1 MYSGIAAF
9 DFIFSILLVPIWAA
23 AVVVMGRL
31 TTRGTQRKLRRGTRI
46 AGVLII
52 VGLVLTIGRLA
63 GLIGL
68 ATYGWTFVSDRKV
81 GTVLFMVAAAVVVT
95 VFARPR
101 LIALR
106 RLAAG
111 DQQPPSDELR
121 AVAYRPWLIVPVQAA
136 ALAAL
141 PGLFEK
147 FLPPYQA
154 ALPTFLVAAAIL
166 GLLTWLLAVR
176 ANRRHAKLAG
186 PNPSRPAAVR
196 TLVVRLG
203 VVVVLA
209 AMAVTLMSI
218 GGATSKLP
226 ETFSMMQ
233 GRPDFGGGVE
243 FAHDGHG
250 PPGAGSGQGAA
261 PGRAVSVEQLRG
273 PADGPPDR
281 TFTLT
286 VQEKQVTFPS
296 GQTFD
301 AWTFNGQVPGP
312 ELRVKEGELVE
323 VKLVNNLRDAPVSV
337 HWHGLD
343 VPNGEDGVAGVTQ
356 DAVQPGQS
364 YTYRFRAEEVGTR
377 WYHSHQQASEQVNRG
392 LFGPLVIEPRQP
404 ARVVDVDKTVVLH
417 DWTRTGGEPIRTYGG
432 TDTLDRQQLAAGSKV
447 RLRLVNTSNVTKH
460 ISVTGVP
467 YRVTAYDGT
476 DVHEPSDLTN
486 TRLPVPGAGRYDV
499 EFTMP
504 SSPVRIADTAN
515 PSGGIVYSPDGKGE
529 VGPDV
534 SGPELD
540 PLSYGKPADTPFDA
554 GSRFDRNFTLVF
566 DVWLGFYNG
575 SFALRQTIN
584 GQVFPD
590 APMHMVRE
598 GELIKMTFIN
608 RGEEDHPMHLHG
620 HHFLVLGKNGNRPTG
635 SPVWLDTVNV
645 SPGDIVEIGF
655 RADNPGIWM
664 DHCHNLTHTV
674 LGMVLHL
681 TYENVTSPYLVGGA
695 AHNHPD

>member
-1 MYSGIAAF
+1 
-9 DFIFSILLVPIWAA
+9 
-23 AVVVMGRL
+23 
-31 TTRGTQRKLRRGTRI
+31 
-46 AGVLII
+46 
-52 VGLVLTIGRLA
+52 
-63 GLIGL
+63 
-68 ATYGWTFVSDRKV
+68 
-81 GTVLFMVAAAVVVT
+81 
-95 VFARPR
+95 
-101 LIALR
+101 
-106 RLAAG
+106 
-111 DQQPPSDELR
+111 
-121 AVAYRPWLIVPVQAA
+121 
-136 ALAAL
+136 
-141 PGLFEK
+141 
-147 FLPPYQA
+147 
-154 ALPTFLVAAAIL
+154 
-166 GLLTWLLAVR
+166 
-176 ANRRHAKLAG
+176 
-186 PNPSRPAAVR
+186 
-196 TLVVRLG
+196 VVRLG

-209 AMAVTLMSI
+209 AMAFTLMSV
-218 GGATSKLP
+218 GGSTSKLP

-250 PPGAGSGQGAA
+250 APGAGSGQGVA
-261 PGRAVSVEQLRG
+261 PSGAVSVEQLRG
-273 PADGPPDR
+273 PRDGLPDR

-286 VQEKQVTFPS
+286 AQEKRVTFPS

-301 AWTFNGQVPGP
+301 AWTFGGQVPGP

-323 VKLVNNLRDAPVSV
+323 IKLVNNLHEAPVSV
-337 HWHGLD
+337 HWHGVD

-404 ARVVDVDKTVVLH
+404 ARAVDVDKSVVLH
-417 DWTRTGGEPIRTYGG
+417 DWTPASGSPIRTFGSS
-432 TDTLDRQQLAAGSKV
+432 DVLDRQQLTPGSKV
-447 RLRLVNTSNVTKH
+447 RLRLVNTSNATKRL
-460 ISVTGVP
+460 SVTGVP

-476 DVHEPSDLTN
+476 DVHEPAELTN
-486 TRLPVPGAGRYDV
+486 SRLLLPGAGRYDV

-504 SSPVRIADTAN
+504 SSPVRVADIAN
-515 PSGGIVYSPDGKGE
+515 PSEGIVYSPDGKGDLA
-529 VGPDV
+529 PDV

-554 GSRFDRNFTLVF
+554 GSQFDRNFTLAF

-598 GELIKMTFIN
+598 GELVKMTFIN

-635 SPVWLDTVNV
+635 SPIWLDTVNV
-645 SPGDIVEIGF
+645 APGETVEIGF

-664 DHCHNLTHTV
+664 DHCHNLTHTA